1 MKQHELLKTT
11 RHGLRSLQISPSRS
25 KWACS
30 SLMREEWRR
39 VLRVLDEKGGNER
52 GHETHESTPTR
63 TDLFPLPMATSVSK
77 PLIMM

>member
-1 MKQHELLKTT
+1 
-11 RHGLRSLQISPSRS
+11 
-25 KWACS
+25 
-30 SLMREEWRR
+30 MREEWRR